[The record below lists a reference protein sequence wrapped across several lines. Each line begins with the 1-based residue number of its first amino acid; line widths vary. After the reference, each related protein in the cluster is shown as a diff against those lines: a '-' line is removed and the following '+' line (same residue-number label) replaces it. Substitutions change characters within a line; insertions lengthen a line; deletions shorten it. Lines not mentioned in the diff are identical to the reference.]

1 MRFAAFRELL
11 LDRLR
16 QFHREPEVIFWVYLF
31 PLFLIGGLG
40 VAFTD
45 TGLKPVRVRIAAERP
60 ELAAGLSAKVAGS
73 PLIEAETVELASLD
87 RPGAG
92 IAWDLTVVAVDSA
105 VGSAVEYRFD
115 PQQPESRLA
124 REIFD
129 RALQQAEGRADPVS
143 TTVVEQSRPGS
154 RYIDWVIPGL
164 LGLNILGSSMWGVGY
179 TAVDLRIR
187 KVLKRL
193 SATPMR
199 RSDFLLSLL
208 AARMLFLA
216 LEVVVIVAFG
226 IWVFD
231 MPFRGSPVSVAAICF
246 LGACAFSAI
255 SLLTGSRTAKL
266 ETASGLMNAVQVP
279 MWIASGVFFSS
290 ERFPAAVQP
299 LIQALPL
306 TQLNNALRAMILEGA
321 GFFDQITAVAVL
333 TAWTVVCF
341 AAALR
346 IFRWQ

>member
-1 MRFAAFRELL
+1 MRLSAFRELL

-31 PLFLIGGLG
+31 PLFLIAGLG

-45 TGLKPVRVRIAAERP
+45 SGSQAVHVRIAGADP
-60 ELAAGLSAKVAGS
+60 AAAKA
-73 PLIEAETVELASLD
+73 LASRVSRSEQIVAEVVDMATID
-87 RPGAG
+87 RPGG
-92 IAWDLTVVAVDSA
+92 RWDLTVIAGDES
-105 VGSAVEYRFD
+105 VEYRLD
-115 PQQPESRLA
+115 PKQPESRLA
-124 REIFD
+124 HEVFD
-129 RALQQAEGRADPVS
+129 RVLQQQAGRADPVA
-143 TTVVEQSRPGS
+143 TNVVEESRPGS

-199 RSDFLLSLL
+199 KSDFLLSLL
-208 AARMLFLA
+208 AARMLFLT
-216 LEVVVIVAFG
+216 LEVAVILAFG
-226 IWVFD
+226 MWVFD
-231 MPFRGSPVSVAAICF
+231 MPFRGNPLSVAALCF
-246 LGACAFSAI
+246 LGACSFSAI
-255 SLLTGSRTAKL
+255 SLLTGSRADKL
-266 ETASGLMNAVQVP
+266 ETVSGLMNAVQVP
-279 MWIASGVFFSS
+279 MWIASGVFFSA

-306 TQLNNALRAMILEGA
+306 TQLNNALRSMILDGA
-321 GFFDQITAVAVL
+321 GLFDDRLALAVL
-333 TAWTVVCF
+333 LAWTVICF
-341 AAALR
+341 ALAVR

>member
-16 QFHREPEVIFWVYLF
+16 QFHREPDVIFWVYLF
-31 PLFLIGGLG
+31 PLFLIAGLG

-45 TGLKPVRVRIAAERP
+45 KGPQPVRVRIAAEDP
-60 ELAAGLSAKVAGS
+60 SDAAKLADKVAGS
-73 PLIEAETVELASLD
+73 EQIIAEVVDAESLD
-87 RPGAG
+87 RPGVG
-92 IAWDLTVVAVDSA
+92 GAWDLTVIASGA
-105 VGSAVEYRFD
+105 AVEYRLD

-124 REIFD
+124 REVFD
-129 RALQQAEGRADPVS
+129 RTVQEAAGRDNPIATS
-143 TTVVEQSRPGS
+143 VVEESRPGS

-199 RSDFLLSLL
+199 KGDFLLSLL

-226 IWVFD
+226 VGVFG
-231 MPFRGSPVSVAAICF
+231 MPFRGNPLGIAVMCF

-255 SLLTGSRTAKL
+255 SLLTGARADKL
-266 ETASGLMNAVQVP
+266 ETVSGLMNAVQVP
-279 MWIASGVFFSS
+279 MWIASGVFFSAD
-290 ERFPAAVQP
+290 RFPAAVQP
-299 LIQALPL
+299 VIQALPL
-306 TQLNNALRAMILEGA
+306 TQLNNALRAMILEGSSLWDE
-321 GFFDQITAVAVL
+321 GLAVVVLTSWAVL
-333 TAWTVVCF
+333 CF
-341 AAALR
+341 ILALR